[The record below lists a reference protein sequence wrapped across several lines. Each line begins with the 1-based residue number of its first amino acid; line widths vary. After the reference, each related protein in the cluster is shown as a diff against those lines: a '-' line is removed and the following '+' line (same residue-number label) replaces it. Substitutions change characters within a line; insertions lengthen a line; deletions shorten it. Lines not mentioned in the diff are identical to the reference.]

1 MELLRKV
8 LAFVYERFYTDYR
21 KKTMIINDFKLVADK
36 GVHKPGES
44 CIFFFKILKNYIKP
58 TDAILDIGA
67 GCGILEILLS
77 NYAKKV
83 VGVEINEKAVAC
95 ARKNVILNKIG
106 NVEIRQSDMF
116 ENIKKEEKFDLITM
130 NPPAFNVPIK
140 KVADYS
146 YIDTDHRIINSFFKD
161 VSKYMKQNSKVIVM
175 YPEVWKNILENLAK
189 KYGFKF
195 DVIAQKKNVL
205 YKHMLVYYFI
215 KN

>member
-1 MELLRKV
+1 MELLRKL
-8 LAFVYERFYTDYR
+8 LAFIYERFYTDYR
-21 KKTMIINDFKLVADK
+21 TKIITVQNFKIIADE

-44 CIFFFKILKNYIKP
+44 CIFFFEILKNHIKP
-58 TDAILDIGA
+58 GDRVLDIGA

-83 VGVEINEKAVAC
+83 VGVEISEKAAAC

-116 ENIKKEEKFDLITM
+116 KNIGKKEKFDLIIM

-146 YIDTDHRIINSFFKD
+146 YIDTDHRIITSFFKD
-161 VSKYMKQNSKVIVM
+161 VNQHMKQSSKVIVM
-175 YPEVWKNILENLAK
+175 YPQVWKNILENLAR

-205 YKHMLVYYFI
+205 YKHMLVYYFT